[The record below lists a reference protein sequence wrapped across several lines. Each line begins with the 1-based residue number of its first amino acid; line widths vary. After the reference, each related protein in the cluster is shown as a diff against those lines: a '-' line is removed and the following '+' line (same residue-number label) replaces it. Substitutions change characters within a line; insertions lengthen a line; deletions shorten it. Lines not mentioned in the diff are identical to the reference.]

1 MPKRIEYIDIARGI
15 GILLVVLAHND
26 FGFISQYGHE
36 VIYSFHMP
44 LFFFLSGYF
53 VKTDI
58 SFLEFFKKR
67 FHSLLKPFLFT
78 LFLIY
83 FTSVSFEKMAFGT
96 ALRRI
101 GKSLYGTG
109 VYIDWVQLW
118 FLPNLFV
125 VSLYAFLF
133 IVLVGKLNNR
143 WLRLGILTATLA
155 VSVPFL
161 KSFYPFSVSLLGK
174 DYALFGLPFSL
185 DLVLLSG
192 FFFILG
198 SEMRQ
203 LTKETTFDNYFLLAG
218 TGIGVFASNY
228 FIDSPIDFNTRLYSS
243 FLINTAEAIVGILFA
258 LGVLL
263 YEMLTGESPFEGDN
277 INTTMYRIVNESPV
291 PPKTLAPRIPEAFDY
306 IVAKALAK
314 HPDARYQ
321 NAADMAHDLRHYQN
335 LTIPPAAI
343 TPLFHPITVERRH
356 FATDRRARNRNPVGE
371 ATVIMTPQGEDK
383 PAPSPVDEAPS
394 KRPFPS
400 LQTVRKANQKRI
412 LATALILLLGFGLI
426 LLIPTKT
433 PSTVE
438 GSEQATRGLQTPPV
452 SANSI
457 PALPVEDPASTLNAP
472 IEPPPLLPV
481 VRLSPEPP
489 LQPLRNE
496 ALKPVKP
503 KSVTQ
508 APAGIDD
515 KPTQDIAAEA
525 TLNFAVSPWGDVYV
539 DGKKMGA
546 SPPLNELRVSAGTH
560 KIEIRNQGFASYK
573 ETLHLPANST
583 KKLKHRFE

>member
-258 LGVLL
+258 LALSRQIELRVGWLASLMKYFGRASLIILIFHVPIQDFWGQKVLATTDNLPLSIWIGFIMGVGGSMLL
-263 YEMLTGESPFEGDN
+263 HE
-277 INTTMYRIVNESPV
+277 
-291 PPKTLAPRIPEAFDY
+291 
-306 IVAKALAK
+306 
-314 HPDARYQ
+314 
-321 NAADMAHDLRHYQN
+321 
-335 LTIPPAAI
+335 
-343 TPLFHPITVERRH
+343 LFIR
-356 FATDRRARNRNPVGE
+356 RNPVASWWFGRE
-371 ATVIMTPQGEDK
+371 AE
-383 PAPSPVDEAPS
+383 
-394 KRPFPS
+394 
-400 LQTVRKANQKRI
+400 
-412 LATALILLLGFGLI
+412 
-426 LLIPTKT
+426 
-433 PSTVE
+433 
-438 GSEQATRGLQTPPV
+438 
-452 SANSI
+452 
-457 PALPVEDPASTLNAP
+457 LPV
-472 IEPPPLLPV
+472 
-481 VRLSPEPP
+481 
-489 LQPLRNE
+489 QNE
-496 ALKPVKP
+496 
-503 KSVTQ
+503 
-508 APAGIDD
+508 
-515 KPTQDIAAEA
+515 
-525 TLNFAVSPWGDVYV
+525 VS
-539 DGKKMGA
+539 
-546 SPPLNELRVSAGTH
+546 SA
-560 KIEIRNQGFASYK
+560 KAD
-573 ETLHLPANST
+573 
-583 KKLKHRFE
+583 